1 MALKT
6 NKKIYVYDSTRTGE
20 SAAARRQASIFNDS
34 QSSNLAD
41 MVMQCAGL
49 VHAQVDQ
56 DKNYDITTPV
66 EQRNEKIF
74 FDCRTENKK
83 RQYRVPF
90 EYFEFEKNNNLE
102 NQYNFRIKINLNDF
116 VDFER
121 FKNLYFLRKLNSIN
135 YKENFN
141 LDSWWLNLPD
151 RQKIKTIELEEQD
164 YSSVRMEETGPG
176 FIASSTNLGANF
188 TPEELGTGR
197 PSEEGTFGGV
207 SGGAFQNRTFI
218 FDHPQLTKAYENFL
232 NFING
237 DFQNFTT
244 PPLFRVAPLE
254 VFSNLLLTTENTI
267 NYSANLL
274 QQNYFDHITSL
285 NAPLTEKETDT
296 SSPSLQP
303 LIFDIEPNYNYYIE
317 SYESRN
323 GVAFNTSLYNE
334 SELPNYYII
343 ENLYNESIV
352 SFLEKYNYL
361 KRLIFTN
368 NQVKG
373 SFFENYSEY
382 LKQTKAENPDPLLQT
397 QFLEFGN
404 NQKLIFI
411 NNSFGKTTQI
421 NKEYYPFYNNIKLT
435 TYQNNNI
442 VENLEKINSRF
453 IKNLNAS
460 INSVLTNKVNFFL
473 REVSDQ
479 IPTEEGETG
488 VGRFVGTKAVVVD
501 VLGVDNFLEM
511 FNAYTS
517 DEDVESV
524 QSSAATTELFS
535 FDQEEEENQA
545 SILLESG
552 KLKQKIENFIQDNK
566 RSLIDVLSGVEAAS
580 EILCFS
586 IEKTNK
592 ATGTVEQEYFVFNDS
607 RKIINYIDTQIK
619 YLKNYT
625 YNLNAF
631 ILVAGMSYRYTDLNI
646 NSLNS
651 LSNRVFNNQEFK
663 PTINL
668 FGRLQTQE
676 SNQIIKLNIA
686 SVESLVADSPP
697 LYPNVDFYF
706 NPNEPRS
713 VKMFFSPSGGEMLE
727 EAKPIFGSDRFYYES
742 ILFSQNKKRNI
753 QNNLIKFKT
762 DDTPLLY
769 EVLKIDFEP
778 SSYRDFSRA
787 SRRLVSTSIG
797 SKRSDSAVFEEFIE
811 INKPFYYTFRTIDV
825 HGGTSNPSQIFKV
838 INTYSEGA
846 LIPIVEEYN
855 FKNNFMEPSKKFR
868 RFIKIQPSIE
878 QIYLSNNQ
886 FENINNI
893 EAATDFS
900 LGLKEKSVFGKKFR
914 AKIIS
919 KKTGKKVFIDFDF
932 NLNKNK
938 LFTYIRNQNQT
949 TGGNN

>member
-20 SAAARRQASIFNDS
+20 SAAARRQASIFNDN

-41 MVMQCAGL
+41 MVMQYAGL
-49 VHAQVDQ
+49 VYAQVDQ
-56 DKNYDITTPV
+56 NRNYDIAVPV
-66 EQRNEKIF
+66 EKRSEKVF
-74 FDCRTENKK
+74 FESETEDKK

-141 LDSWWLNLPD
+141 LDSWWLKLPD
-151 RQKIKTIELEEQD
+151 NQKIKIIELEQD
-164 YSSVRMEETGPG
+164 YSGVGRGEENFSGLELNEGP
-176 FIASSTNLGANF
+176 ALPRQAENGANIF
-188 TPEELGTGR
+188 ENR
-197 PSEEGTFGGV
+197 
-207 SGGAFQNRTFI
+207 AFK
-218 FDHPQLTKAYENFL
+218 FDQFELTKAYENFL

-237 DFQNFTT
+237 DFQSFTT
-244 PPLFRVAPLE
+244 PPLFRAAPLK
-254 VFSNLLLTTENTI
+254 VFSNLLPTTENTI

-274 QQNYFDHITSL
+274 QQNYFDHTTNL
-285 NAPLTEKETDT
+285 NAPLTEKE
-296 SSPSLQP
+296 SNASNPSLQP
-303 LIFDIEPNYNYYIE
+303 LIFDVESNYNYYIE

-323 GVAFNTSLYNE
+323 GIAFNTSLYSE
-334 SELPNYYII
+334 TELPNYYII
-343 ENLYNESIV
+343 ENLYNQSIV
-352 SFLEKYNYL
+352 SFLEKYDYI
-361 KRLIFTN
+361 KRLIFAN
-368 NQVKG
+368 NQIKG
-373 SFFENYSEY
+373 SFFENYSDY
-382 LKQTKAENPDPLLQT
+382 LKKTKKENPDLLLQT

-411 NNSFGKTTQI
+411 NNNFGKTTQI

-435 TYQNNNI
+435 TYQNNSI

-453 IKNLNAS
+453 IKNLNIS
-460 INSVLTNKVNFFL
+460 MNSVLTNKVNFFL

-479 IPTEEGETG
+479 ASTQEEISSN
-488 VGRFVGTKAVVVD
+488 RFVETKTAIVD
-501 VLGVDNFLEM
+501 VLSVDNFLEM
-511 FNAYTS
+511 FNVYTS
-517 DEDVESV
+517 NSDVEFIQREV
-524 QSSAATTELFS
+524 ATTELFS
-535 FDQEEEENQA
+535 FDQEEEEDPF
-545 SILLESG
+545 SILIESG
-552 KLKQKIENFIQDNK
+552 VLKQKIDNFVQDNK
-566 RSLIDVLSGVEAAS
+566 RSLFDILSGVEAAS

-586 IEKTNK
+586 VEKTNK
-592 ATGTVEQEYFVFNDS
+592 ATGTIEQQYFILNDS
-607 RKIINYIDTQIK
+607 RKIINYIDTQVK

-646 NSLNS
+646 NSLYS
-651 LSNRVFNNQEFK
+651 LSNRAFYNQEFK
-663 PTINL
+663 PTIDL
-668 FGRLQTQE
+668 FGRLQVQD

-686 SVESLVADSPP
+686 NVDSLIADSPP

-706 NPNEPRS
+706 NPNEPRN
-713 VKMFFSPSGGEMLE
+713 VKMFFSPSGGEIIE
-727 EAKPIFGSDRFYYES
+727 EAKPIFSSDRFYYES
-742 ILFSQNKKRNI
+742 ILFAQNKKRNI

-769 EVLKIDFEP
+769 EILKIDFEP
-778 SSYRDFSRA
+778 SSYQDFSRG
-787 SRRLVSTSIG
+787 SRRLASTSIG
-797 SKRSDSAVFEEFIE
+797 SKRSDSTIFEEFTE
-811 INKPFYYTFRTIDV
+811 INKPFYYTFRTIDS
-825 HGGTSNPSQIFKV
+825 HGGMSNPSQIFKI

-846 LIPIVEEYN
+846 LIPIVEEFN
-855 FKNNFMEPSKKFR
+855 FKNNLLEPSKKFR

-886 FENINNI
+886 FEEINNI

-938 LFTYIRNQNQT
+938 LFTYIRNQNQNS
-949 TGGNN
+949 GGNN